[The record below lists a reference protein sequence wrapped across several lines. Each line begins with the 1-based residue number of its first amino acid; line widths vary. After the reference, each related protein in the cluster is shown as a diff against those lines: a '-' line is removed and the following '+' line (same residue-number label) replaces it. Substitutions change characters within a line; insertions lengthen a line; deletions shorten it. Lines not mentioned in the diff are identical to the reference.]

1 MTSPWRRFHFFEN
14 SGASPH
20 IGHTMLEQF
29 LDNFLH
35 NLFKPLLLF
44 FYLGFLVPLLK
55 VPFEFPYAVYKG
67 LIIYLLISIGWHGGE
82 ELASLS
88 AADLGRASG
97 FMALGFVTNSLIGI
111 AAYCVLRFTNIRQ
124 IDAAAVAGYY
134 GSDSAGTFVTCL
146 GVLTASNIAFAAY
159 MPVMLAVMEIPGCLV
174 ALALVARMRA
184 SGKMDALGNMPG
196 ERGYDPHAT
205 GLPDRSGHIDELD
218 ELDDEHKDHIAKP
231 PGHHQPQEPVQAKER
246 AKAPGILSKRVLHE
260 VFLNSGLYLLF
271 GGILIGFISGLQGEK
286 VTAANDVFFVQL
298 FPAIL
303 CLFLIEMGMTAC
315 KRLQDLRT
323 AGWKFI
329 LFGFWAP
336 NVFATFGMLMAHL
349 YSMFLGH
356 PFEIGTYT
364 LFGVLCGSASYIAVP
379 AIQRMAIPEASP
391 TLGLAASL
399 GLTFTYN
406 VTLGIP
412 WYILIAT
419 VITTMM
425 PIG

>member
-1 MTSPWRRFHFFEN
+1 M
-14 SGASPH
+14 
-20 IGHTMLEQF
+20 IEQF

-55 VPFEFPYAVYKG
+55 VPFEFPYAIYKG

-97 FMALGFVTNSLIGI
+97 FMVVGFLANLVIGI
-111 AAYCVLRFTNIRQ
+111 VAYVVLRRTNIRQ

-159 MPVMLAVMEIPGCLV
+159 MPVLLAVMEIPGCLV

-184 SGKMDALGNMPG
+184 TGLMDALGNMPG
-196 ERGYDPHAT
+196 EPGYDPSAKRLD
-205 GLPDRSGHIDELD
+205 GNGQIDELD
-218 ELDDEHKDHIAKP
+218 ELDETKKASRATA
-231 PGHHQPQEPVQAKER
+231 PGPARSVEPSGAQDNV
-246 AKAPGILSKRVLHE
+246 KAPGIFSKGVLHE

-271 GGILIGFISGLQGEK
+271 GGIVIGFVSGLQGTK
-286 VTAANDVFFVQL
+286 VTGANDQLFVQL
-298 FPAIL
+298 FPAVL

-323 AGWKFI
+323 AGWKFVM
-329 LFGFWAP
+329 FGLIAP
-336 NVFATFGMLMAHL
+336 NVFAVFGILLAHG
-349 YSMFLGH
+349 YSLFLGH
-356 PFEIGTYT
+356 PFEIGTYA
-364 LFGVLCGSASYIAVP
+364 LFAVLCGSASYIAVP
-379 AIQRMAIPEASP
+379 AIQRLAIPEASP

-399 GLTFTYN
+399 GLTFSYN
-406 VTLGIP
+406 VTIGIP
-412 WYILIAT
+412 LYIMIAT
-419 VITTMM
+419 GIRAMWPV
-425 PIG
+425 G

>member
-1 MTSPWRRFHFFEN
+1 
-14 SGASPH
+14 
-20 IGHTMLEQF
+20 MLEQF
-29 LDNFLH
+29 IDNFLH

-55 VPFEFPYAVYKG
+55 VPFEFPYAIYKG

-97 FMALGFVTNSLIGI
+97 FMVVGFLANLVIGVV
-111 AAYCVLRFTNIRQ
+111 AYVVLRWTNIRQ

-159 MPVMLAVMEIPGCLV
+159 MPVLLAVMEIPGCLV

-184 SGKMDALGNMPG
+184 TGLMDALGNMPG
-196 ERGYDPHAT
+196 EPAYDPSARRA
-205 GLPDRSGHIDELD
+205 DWSGQIDELD
-218 ELDDEHKDHIAKP
+218 ELDETKGSRVTTSS
-231 PGHHQPQEPVQAKER
+231 PGRVVESSGSQENI
-246 AKAPGILSKRVLHE
+246 KAHGILSKGVLHE

-271 GGILIGFISGLQGEK
+271 GGIVIGFVSGLQGAT
-286 VTAANDVFFVQL
+286 VTGANDQLFVQL
-298 FPAIL
+298 FPAVL

-323 AGWKFI
+323 AGWKFV
-329 LFGFWAP
+329 LFGLVAP
-336 NVFATFGMLMAHL
+336 NVFAVFGILVTHG

-356 PFEIGTYT
+356 PFEIGTYAI
-364 LFGVLCGSASYIAVP
+364 FAVLCGSASYIAVP
-379 AIQRMAIPEASP
+379 AIQRLAIPEASP

-399 GLTFTYN
+399 GLTFSYN
-406 VTLGIP
+406 VTIGIP
-412 WYILIAT
+412 LYILIAT
-419 VITTMM
+419 AISTTM
-425 PIG
+425 PVR